1 MTTLSVVLPAL
12 NEERSI
18 GPTLERVLKTR
29 EALVQNGFSLEL
41 IVVDDGS
48 NDRTAA
54 CVSQY
59 GDVRLLRHARNR
71 GYGAALKTGF
81 RQASG
86 EYLAFLDADGTY
98 PPESLPELC
107 RAAVQ
112 QRADLVVG
120 SRMSGA
126 HSAMPLT
133 RRIGNLAFAS
143 LLSLIG
149 NVPVR
154 DSASG
159 MRVLRRDALPHL
171 YPLPDGLEFTPA
183 MSTRA
188 IHENLTI
195 IEVPIPYAERVGRS
209 KLSAVRDGF
218 RFTNA
223 IVWTALAYNPV
234 RILGYVA
241 LAALVLAGLIGL
253 YILGLRLTGV
263 TTLNAPQVFML
274 FGAAV
279 LAVMG
284 ISLFLLGAMFN
295 YLVALF
301 HRRPVRQGLFGKP
314 IFNPPLDYHFW
325 WLGLLG
331 LLGGVLLGLAAFF
344 ASLGGWDMT
353 RLWFYL
359 LASAMLVII
368 GLQLLISWLV
378 MRVLEQLAVRESS
391 VQRDLSER
399 ESPAPA
405 GILSQRFD

>member
-1 MTTLSVVLPAL
+1 M
-12 NEERSI
+12 
-18 GPTLERVLKTR
+18 
-29 EALVQNGFSLEL
+29 
-41 IVVDDGS
+41 
-48 NDRTAA
+48 
-54 CVSQY
+54 
-59 GDVRLLRHARNR
+59 
-71 GYGAALKTGF
+71 
-81 RQASG
+81 
-86 EYLAFLDADGTY
+86 
-98 PPESLPELC
+98 
-107 RAAVQ
+107 
-112 QRADLVVG
+112 
-120 SRMSGA
+120 
-126 HSAMPLT
+126 
-133 RRIGNLAFAS
+133 
-143 LLSLIG
+143 
-149 NVPVR
+149 
-154 DSASG
+154 
-159 MRVLRRDALPHL
+159 
-171 YPLPDGLEFTPA
+171 
-183 MSTRA
+183 
-188 IHENLTI
+188 
-195 IEVPIPYAERVGRS
+195 
-209 KLSAVRDGF
+209 
-218 RFTNA
+218 
-223 IVWTALAYNPV
+223 

-253 YILGLRLTGV
+253 YVLGLRLTGV

-284 ISLFLLGAMFN
+284 TSLFLLGAMFN

-359 LASAMLVII
+359 LAGAMLVII